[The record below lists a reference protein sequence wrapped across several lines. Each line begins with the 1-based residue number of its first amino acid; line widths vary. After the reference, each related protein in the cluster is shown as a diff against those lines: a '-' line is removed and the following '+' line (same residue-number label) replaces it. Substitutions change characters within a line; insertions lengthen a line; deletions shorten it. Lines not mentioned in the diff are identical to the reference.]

1 MIVSLWDSLKQEYCH
16 QSLKYSQMVSL
27 IYSNGDDEVETEGVA
42 KSVYKEW
49 KVKSTSQFKKVNK

>member
-1 MIVSLWDSLKQEYCH
+1 
-16 QSLKYSQMVSL
+16 MVSL